1 MAPHL
6 SALRTRFGAP
16 VSIQSLAAFRFL
28 FGALMVWDVLRFIQ
42 YDRIARYYVEPE
54 FHFTYPFFGWV
65 RPLPEPWIHIAWGL
79 VGVFALMVML
89 GLLYRAAILG
99 FTFLFSYFFLLDKAQ
114 YLNHF
119 YLVILFAILL
129 CFLPAH
135 RAFSLDARLGRVAR
149 SAHVPCVSVFLLRA
163 QVEIVLIF
171 AGLVKISE
179 DWLRGE
185 PLGIWLRA
193 QADDIPFGAFF
204 QHDWVIVAGAWGA
217 ILLHIVGAPLLLWD
231 RTRLPVFLLYC
242 LFHALNGYFFNIG
255 IFPWLT
261 IAATLIFFPP
271 DWPQRL
277 ARWSLAWFEQITPL
291 RKTPP
296 SSGQPLALL
305 PLAGVAL
312 WVALQIVVP
321 LRSLA
326 FPTEVRWSGDGH
338 RFAWRM
344 RLYDRDAYGG
354 FVVQDRADGTV
365 WIVDPRDFLSARQTT
380 AMLTRSDM
388 ILQFAHH
395 LESVWRQAGH
405 RDVAVYAHVQK
416 SLNGR
421 SYQPYVDPAV
431 DLTTVRL
438 SLFGPD
444 SWVLP
449 LTTPFQSRRET

>member
-16 VSIQSLAAFRFL
+16 VSIQSLAAFRIV

-42 YDRIARYYVEPE
+42 YDRIARYYVQPE
-54 FHFTYPFFGWV
+54 FHFTYQFLDWV
-65 RPLPEPWIHIAWGL
+65 RPLPEPWIHIVWAL
-79 VGVFALMVML
+79 VGVFAVMVAL
-89 GLLYRAAILG
+89 GLFYRFAIGG
-99 FTFLFSYFFLLDKAQ
+99 FTLLFSYFFLLDKAQ

-119 YLVILFAILL
+119 YLVIIFAILL

-135 RAFSLDARLGRVAR
+135 RAFSLDSRLGMVAR
-149 SAHVPCVSVFLLRA
+149 SAHVPYVSVFLLRA

-179 DWLRGE
+179 DWLKGE

-193 QADDIPFGAFF
+193 QADAIPFGSLF
-204 QHDWVIVAGAWGA
+204 QHHWVILAGAWGA
-217 ILLHIVGAPLLLWD
+217 VLLHIVGAPLLLWE

-242 LFHALNGYFFNIG
+242 VFHVLNAHFFNIG

-261 IAATLIFFPP
+261 IAATLIFFAP

-277 ARWSLAWFEQITPL
+277 AHWSLARFEPILPIRETTRPAG
-291 RKTPP
+291 P
-296 SSGQPLALL
+296 PLALL
-305 PLAGVAL
+305 PLAAVAL
-312 WVALQIVVP
+312 WLALQIVVP

-344 RLYDRDAYGG
+344 RLYDRDAYGE
-354 FVVQDRADGTV
+354 FVVQDPATGAIWT
-365 WIVDPRDFLSARQTT
+365 VDPSDYLTRRQTT

-395 LESVWRQAGH
+395 LESVWREAGH

-421 SYQPYVDPAV
+421 ANQPYVDPAV

-438 SLFGPD
+438 SVFGPD

-449 LTTPFQSRRET
+449 LTTPFDVRRAM

>member
-1 MAPHL
+1 MVSHIQT
-6 SALRTRFGAP
+6 LRTRLGAP

-28 FGALMVWDVLRFIQ
+28 FGALMVWDVLRFVQ

-54 FHFTYPFFGWV
+54 FHFTYSGFCWV
-65 RPLPEPWIHIAWGL
+65 RPLPEPWIHVAWGL
-79 VGVFALMVML
+79 VGVFALMVAL
-89 GLLYRAAILG
+89 GLFYRVAIAG
-99 FTFLFSYFFLLDKAQ
+99 FTIVFAYFFLLDKTQ

-119 YLVILFAILL
+119 YLVLLFSVLL

-135 RAFSLDARLGRVAR
+135 RAFSLDARLGLVAR
-149 SAHVPCVSVFLLRA
+149 TAHVPAVSVFLLRA

-179 DWLRGE
+179 DWLKGE
-185 PLGIWLRA
+185 PLGLWLRA
-193 QADDIPFGAFF
+193 QADDIPFGGLF
-204 QHDWVIVAGAWGA
+204 QHDWVILAGAWGA
-217 ILLHIVGAPLLLWD
+217 IVLHIVGAPLLFWE

-242 LFHALNGYFFNIG
+242 VFHVLNAYFFNIG

-277 ARWSLAWFEQITPL
+277 ARWSLARFEPVAPV
-291 RKTPP
+291 RETPP
-296 SSGQPLALL
+296 PAGRPLPLL
-305 PLAGVAL
+305 PLAAVAL
-312 WVALQIVVP
+312 WIAVQIAVP

-344 RLYDRDAYGG
+344 RLYDRDAYGE
-354 FVVQDRADGTV
+354 FVVQDREGTV
-365 WIVDPRDFLSARQTT
+365 WIVDPRDFLTVRQSST
-380 AMLTRSDM
+380 MLTRSDM

-395 LESVWRQAGH
+395 LESVWQAEGH
-405 RDVAVYAHVQK
+405 GDVAVYAHVWK

-421 SYQPYVDPAV
+421 AYQPYVDPAV
-431 DLTTVRL
+431 DLTEVRL
-438 SLFGPD
+438 ALFRPD
-444 SWVLP
+444 PWVLP
-449 LTTPFQSRRET
+449 LTTPFEARREP

>member
-16 VSIQSLAAFRFL
+16 VNIQSLAAFRIA

-42 YDRIARYYVEPE
+42 YDRIARYYVQPE
-54 FHFTYPFFGWV
+54 FHFTYQFLGWV
-65 RPLPEPWIHIAWGL
+65 HPLPEPWIHIAWAL
-79 VGVFALMVML
+79 VGVFALMVAL
-89 GLLYRAAILG
+89 GLFYRVAIVG
-99 FTFLFSYFFLLDKAQ
+99 FTLLFSYFFLLDKAQ

-135 RAFSLDARLGRVAR
+135 RAYSLDARLGLVAR
-149 SAHVPCVSVFLLRA
+149 SPHVPCVSVFLLRA

-179 DWLRGE
+179 DWLKGE
-185 PLGIWLRA
+185 PLGIWLRV
-193 QADDIPFGAFF
+193 QADAIPFGGLF
-204 QHDWVIVAGAWGA
+204 QHHWVILAGAWGA
-217 ILLHIVGAPLLLWD
+217 VLLHIVGAPLLLWKG
-231 RTRLPVFLLYC
+231 TRLPVFLLYC
-242 LFHALNGYFFNIG
+242 IFHILNAYFFNIG

-261 IAATLIFFPP
+261 IAATLVFFAP

-277 ARWSLAWFEQITPL
+277 ARWSLARFEPIPPI
-291 RKTPP
+291 RKTPRLA
-296 SSGQPLALL
+296 GRPLALL
-305 PLAGVAL
+305 PLAAVAL
-312 WVALQIVVP
+312 WLALQIAVP

-344 RLYDRDAYGG
+344 RLYDRDAYGE
-354 FVVQDRADGTV
+354 FVVQGRATGAI
-365 WIVDPRDFLSARQTT
+365 WIVSPRDFLTARQTS

-395 LESVWRQAGH
+395 LESLWRKEGH
-405 RDVAVYAHVQK
+405 RDVAVFAHVQK

-421 SYQPYVDPAV
+421 AYQPYVDPAV
-431 DLTTVRL
+431 DLTAVRL

-444 SWVLP
+444 PWVLP
-449 LTTPFQSRRET
+449 LTTLFESRREM